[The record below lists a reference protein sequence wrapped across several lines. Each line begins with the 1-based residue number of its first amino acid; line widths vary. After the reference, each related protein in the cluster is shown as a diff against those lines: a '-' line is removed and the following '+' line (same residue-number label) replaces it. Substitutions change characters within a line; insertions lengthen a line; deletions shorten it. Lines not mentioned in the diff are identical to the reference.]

1 MKINLES
8 LTKSLEENTSSR
20 NFINSFINEIEEMLN
35 KMDNVKEYTV
45 DRIEGDYAVCE
56 NRETQEMVN
65 IKIDNL
71 PKNIKEGSI
80 IKFENN
86 EYRIDEEKERET
98 SERIKQKMDNL
109 WKN

>member
-86 EYRIDEEKERET
+86 EYRIDEEKEKET

>member
-8 LTKSLEENTSSR
+8 LTRSLEKNTSSR
-20 NFINSFINEIEEMLN
+20 NFINSFINEIEEKLN

-56 NRETQEMVN
+56 DSQTQEMVN
-65 IKIDNL
+65 IKIDSL
-71 PKNIKEGSI
+71 PKGIKEGSV

-86 EYRIDEEKERET
+86 EYRIDEEKEKET
-98 SERIKQKMDNL
+98 SERIKQKMNNL